1 MKKLKIFLLI
11 LLMVITVLPVNTLA
25 DEDTSYK
32 EPNVLVYAT
41 EEQLM
46 DGTFAPDSDG
56 VAKNIGK
63 ILFGKNT
70 KIDGKKFAEEYTS
83 VTKDNVFVYRSA
95 EEIINILEHGTGVV
109 YLGFPECPWCTAYVP
124 YLNEVAKANDVDKV
138 YYYNILNDRKDNTD
152 NYKKMVDILKDYL
165 KFDEEGNKRIYAPSV
180 IAVKDGE
187 ILDFD
192 DETAWD
198 TKGYKTPE
206 EYWKNEDLEGLKE
219 KLAKMFEETKTNIC
233 TSNCNK

>member
-1 MKKLKIFLLI
+1 MKKKII
-11 LLMVITVLPVNTLA
+11 IVIGV
-25 DEDTSYK
+25 
-32 EPNVLVYAT
+32 VLVIA
-41 EEQLM
+41 L
-46 DGTFAPDSDG
+46 G
-56 VAKNIGK
+56 VLGYLYLNKE
-63 ILFGKNT
+63 KNT
-70 KIDGKKFAEEYTS
+70 NIDGKKFAEEYTS

-124 YLNEVAKANDVDKV
+124 YLNEAAKANDVDKV

-219 KLAKMFEETKTNIC
+219 KLAKMFEETKINIC

>member
-1 MKKLKIFLLI
+1 MKKKII
-11 LLMVITVLPVNTLA
+11 IIIGV
-25 DEDTSYK
+25 
-32 EPNVLVYAT
+32 VLVIA
-41 EEQLM
+41 L
-46 DGTFAPDSDG
+46 G
-56 VAKNIGK
+56 VLGYLYLNKEKDTN
-63 ILFGKNT
+63 
-70 KIDGKKFAEEYTS
+70 IDGKKFAEEYTS
-83 VTKDNVFVYRSA
+83 VTNDNVFVYRSA

-206 EYWKNEDLEGLKE
+206 EYWKNEDLEGLKK
-219 KLAKMFEETKTNIC
+219 KLSKMFEDTKTNIC
-233 TSNCNK
+233 TSDCNK

>member
-1 MKKLKIFLLI
+1 MKKKVII
-11 LLMVITVLPVNTLA
+11 LLGV
-25 DEDTSYK
+25 
-32 EPNVLVYAT
+32 VLVIA
-41 EEQLM
+41 L
-46 DGTFAPDSDG
+46 G
-56 VAKNIGK
+56 VLGHFYLNKE
-63 ILFGKNT
+63 KNT
-70 KIDGKKFAEEYTS
+70 NVDGKRFAEEYTS
-83 VTKDNVFVYRSA
+83 VTEDNVFVYRSV

-124 YLNEVAKANDVDKV
+124 YLNEVAQDNDVEKV
-138 YYYNILNDRKDNTD
+138 YYYNILNDRKENND
-152 NYKKMVDILKDYL
+152 NYKKLVDILKDYL

-187 ILDFD
+187 IVGFD

-206 EYWKNEDLEGLKE
+206 EYWQNEDLEGLKK
-219 KLAKMFEETKTNIC
+219 KLAKMFEDTKSNIC

>member
-1 MKKLKIFLLI
+1 MKKKII
-11 LLMVITVLPVNTLA
+11 IVIGV
-25 DEDTSYK
+25 
-32 EPNVLVYAT
+32 VLVIA
-41 EEQLM
+41 L
-46 DGTFAPDSDG
+46 G
-56 VAKNIGK
+56 VLGYLYLNKE
-63 ILFGKNT
+63 KNT
-70 KIDGKKFAEEYTS
+70 NIDGKKFAEEYTS

-138 YYYNILNDRKDNTD
+138 YYYNILNDRKENND
-152 NYKKMVDILKDYL
+152 NYKKLVDILKDCL

-206 EYWKNEDLEGLKE
+206 EYWKNEDLEGLKK
-219 KLAKMFEETKTNIC
+219 KLAKMFEDTKTNIC
-233 TSNCNK
+233 TSDCNK

>member
-1 MKKLKIFLLI
+1 MKKKII
-11 LLMVITVLPVNTLA
+11 IVIGV
-25 DEDTSYK
+25 
-32 EPNVLVYAT
+32 VLVIA
-41 EEQLM
+41 L
-46 DGTFAPDSDG
+46 G
-56 VAKNIGK
+56 VLGYLYLNKE
-63 ILFGKNT
+63 KNT
-70 KIDGKKFAEEYTS
+70 NIDGKKFAEEYTS

-138 YYYNILNDRKDNTD
+138 YYYNILNDR
-152 NYKKMVDILKDYL
+152 
-165 KFDEEGNKRIYAPSV
+165 IYAPSV

>member
-1 MKKLKIFLLI
+1 MKKKII
-11 LLMVITVLPVNTLA
+11 IVIGV
-25 DEDTSYK
+25 
-32 EPNVLVYAT
+32 VLVIA
-41 EEQLM
+41 L
-46 DGTFAPDSDG
+46 G
-56 VAKNIGK
+56 VLGYLYLNKE
-63 ILFGKNT
+63 KNT
-70 KIDGKKFAEEYTS
+70 NIDGKKFAKEYTS

-206 EYWKNEDLEGLKE
+206 EYWKNEDLEGLKK

-233 TSNCNK
+233 TSDCNK